1 MDGVKDGIIAN
12 IYNARMNR
20 ESFAKHIK
28 EKYHLTGAQMNTIK
42 VYEEGFSLDY
52 AMASGV
58 RKYQGYVKKYG
69 QDCVDKFIKFYCMPA
84 AAHCSGIFMDYLEW
98 LDIWCT
104 NGRYPEE
111 TLYGTMEKTGG
122 QRPYIREKNWVKAS
136 LNIPFCMN
144 RELDIWL

>member
-1 MDGVKDGIIAN
+1 M
-12 IYNARMNR
+12 
-20 ESFAKHIK
+20 
-28 EKYHLTGAQMNTIK
+28 
-42 VYEEGFSLDY
+42 
-52 AMASGV
+52 
-58 RKYQGYVKKYG
+58 KKYG

-122 QRPYIREKNWVKAS
+122 QMPMAEFPGWVKYTGGDPALGTS
-136 LNIPFCMN
+136 YEVSYEIPKGFFMS
-144 RELDIWL
+144 